1 MEIIILIISSFI
13 TSAISAV
20 IGMGGGIILLG
31 IMALI
36 IPDGFLVIA
45 LHGVIQLFSN
55 TTRVFIFR
63 KYLKGVLLKEF
74 FFGALFGLSLSVII
88 ILILIYFLM

>member
-13 TSAISAV
+13 TSSISAV

-55 TTRVFIFR
+55 TTRVVIFR
-63 KYLKGVLLKEF
+63 KYLKGVLIKEF
-74 FFGALFGLSLSVII
+74 FFWCFIWTLYRGHHNTDFDILF
-88 ILILIYFLM
+88 

>member
-45 LHGVIQLFSN
+45 LHGVIQLLV
-55 TTRVFIFR
+55 TLPV
-63 KYLKGVLLKEF
+63 Y
-74 FFGALFGLSLSVII
+74 LSLENI
-88 ILILIYFLM
+88 